1 MQIAIK
7 NGKPMPNVVLWIPAF
22 SLPYNLD
29 SVELKVQLAHMDILK
44 ITSHQP
50 LHAITQ
56 YELFSL
62 TRKRYKALYG
72 DNHILQQLSFHGM
85 RGNMGVF
92 NNFFLSNSTYWV
104 KLASLNFIIS
114 LIWRCNTRHCA
125 QHHIILSCHKQLNF
139 YHQASDPPCM

>member
-1 MQIAIK
+1 MVNLCLMWYLESQ
-7 NGKPMPNVVLWIPAF
+7 P

-44 ITSHQP
+44 IASHQP

-56 YELFSL
+56 YEPFSL
-62 TRKRYKALYG
+62 TRKRYKVLYG

-92 NNFFLSNSTYWV
+92 NNFFLSKST
-104 KLASLNFIIS
+104 F
-114 LIWRCNTRHCA
+114 
-125 QHHIILSCHKQLNF
+125 
-139 YHQASDPPCM
+139 